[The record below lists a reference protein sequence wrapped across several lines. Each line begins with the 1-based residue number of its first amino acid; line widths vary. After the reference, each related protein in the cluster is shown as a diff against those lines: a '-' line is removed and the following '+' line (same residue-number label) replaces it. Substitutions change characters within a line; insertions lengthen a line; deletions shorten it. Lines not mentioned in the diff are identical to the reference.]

1 MIVKE
6 IPRKCQINFQRA
18 SACRFIGNLALK
30 MGGFEACLRRCERP
44 VLALMCEVLSFVKP
58 NAADFLTRHLA
69 GEKIKRRYGYLESV
83 Y

>member
-6 IPRKCQINFQRA
+6 IPGKCQINFQRA
-18 SACRFIGNLALK
+18 SACRFIGNLALE
-30 MGGFEACLRRCERP
+30 MDGFEVCLRRCARP
-44 VLALMCEVLSFVKP
+44 VLELMCGVLGFVKP

-69 GEKIKRRYGYLESV
+69 GEKIKRRDGYLESV